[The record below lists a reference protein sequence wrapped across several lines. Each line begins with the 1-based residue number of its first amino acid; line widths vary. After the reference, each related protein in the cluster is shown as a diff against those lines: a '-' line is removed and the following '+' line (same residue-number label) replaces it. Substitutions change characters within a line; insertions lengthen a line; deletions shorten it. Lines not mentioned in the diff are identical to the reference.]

1 MKIQPYIDKL
11 NNSNEYKKFIEK
23 NPNAYFSAGFFV
35 IDFEENKNIHQIDYF
50 IPDTKKMMTFVLDS
64 DKVET
69 KESEASNDKKPDKIT
84 EKINIDLDTLK
95 RIVEDEMKNNTV
107 TKKIQ
112 KIIAVLYKLDG
123 KVIWNLNCI
132 TTDMGI
138 IKIHIADDDH
148 SVLKFDKVNI
158 FDVIKKI

>member
-69 KESEASNDKKPDKIT
+69 KESEASNDKTPDKIT

-132 TTDMGI
+132 TTDMGMM
-138 IKIHIADDDH
+138 KVHIEDKSHDI
-148 SVLKFDKVNI
+148 LRFDKINL
-158 FDVIKKI
+158 FDAVKKL